1 MGRTALLGVVVG
13 AVASLA
19 VAAPAFAIEFGAPVT
34 VSPPETVFGDSPA
47 VAVNAAGDVV
57 VAWADVFPGGVYAA
71 YRPRD
76 GSFSAPQRLTARRR
90 VEGTDVGVAVTASG
104 EALVTWTEN
113 ETLAALGRARARV
126 VVASR
131 PAAGPRFGAPTEL
144 SIGQQGAHTPSLAST
159 PGGEVVA
166 VWEEL
171 RTLARAAT
179 TDPLRISGSVRTAAG
194 AWGAPVALSDTQR
207 RFTSGVSTPQRERMV
222 PQVAVLPNGAALAV
236 WERASGTSTTCCQR
250 IEAAVRPAGGAF
262 GPAETLTEASA
273 RDFAVLRDVKG
284 AGSRWGALG
293 WNGSALLLFERPE
306 AGAFAAALAVPGA
319 LGEFTEAGLAL
330 APDGA
335 ASVVKGVPL
344 AVGAPCESV
353 GGTYALATTS
363 RPAGGVFGP
372 DHLLTPADQPGAHAD
387 AAHAGARAIFSWEQ
401 PRRSAIEEREPGGC
415 NFLGT
420 KPFGA
425 DGAPGADPAPGVRAS
440 GMRVD
445 GRSPSLAGDP
455 AGMAVL
461 AWIGGNERVRVARAD
476 GGSLG
481 RDRYPDIVAP
491 RLRRVRLQPRSVL
504 PGGRLRLGFR
514 LSERAVVTVR
524 IARRGR
530 RFGSFRGAARARR
543 REDLAAGACPPRRLF
558 RRGPRAR
565 PRRQPGLAARARGV
579 QRALSRLSRPCT
591 AGSTRTSRSSVR
603 GWWAAPSR
611 GSSPATTCA

>member
-1 MGRTALLGVVVG
+1 MVG

-19 VAAPAFAIEFGAPVT
+19 VAAPAFAIEFGPPVT
-34 VSPPETVFGDSPA
+34 VSPPETVFGGSPA
-47 VAVNAAGDVV
+47 VGVNAAGDVV

-90 VEGTDVGVAVTASG
+90 VEGTDVAVAVT
-104 EALVTWTEN
+104 
-113 ETLAALGRARARV
+113 
-126 VVASR
+126 
-131 PAAGPRFGAPTEL
+131 
-144 SIGQQGAHTPSLAST
+144 
-159 PGGEVVA
+159 
-166 VWEEL
+166 
-171 RTLARAAT
+171 
-179 TDPLRISGSVRTAAG
+179 
-194 AWGAPVALSDTQR
+194 
-207 RFTSGVSTPQRERMV
+207 
-222 PQVAVLPNGAALAV
+222 
-236 WERASGTSTTCCQR
+236 ASGTSTTCCQL

-262 GPAETLTEASA
+262 GPAETLTEADA
-273 RDFAVLRDVKG
+273 RDFAVLRDVEG
-284 AGSRWGALG
+284 ASSRWGALG

-319 LGEFTEAGLAL
+319 LGEFTESALAL
-330 APDGA
+330 APDGS

-344 AVGAPCESV
+344 AAGAPCESV

-440 GMRVD
+440 GIPVD

-491 RLRRVRLQPRSVL
+491 RLRRVRLQPRRVP

-530 RFGSFRGAARARR
+530 RFGSFRGVRGGGTVRISLRAPARRGVYFVEVRARDR
-543 REDLAAGACPPRRLF
+543 AGNPASPLVLEAF
-558 RRGPRAR
+558 
-565 PRRQPGLAARARGV
+565 
-579 QRALSRLSRPCT
+579 
-591 AGSTRTSRSSVR
+591 SVR
-603 GWWAAPSR
+603 
-611 GSSPATTCA
+611 